1 MDDVETSLNT
11 DWITEAETLSYAS
24 DVYGPI
30 PEIRL
35 VLILPSGEYR
45 IHNIPRSDFESLN
58 ISTFFDKR
66 TPETGGMVFDKRT
79 PETGVFD
86 IKENNMVVREIAL
99 FSFSIQKHQLTT
111 LSASAYESIDSIEQ
125 LRERLIG
132 LKSLPYF
139 VDLFEIIVSLD
150 TVSILKGKG
159 NNNGKKTRKHVRFH
173 HSCTR
178 RQLN

>member
-45 IHNIPRSDFESLN
+45 IHNIPRSEFESLN

-66 TPETGGMVFDKRT
+66 TGVFDKRPT
-79 PETGVFD
+79 NQGGMVFD
-86 IKENNMVVREIAL
+86 IKENNMVVRDIAL